1 MVIMM
6 NQEQLI
12 KTPFG
17 INVFGSAL
25 IRVDPDIVSLNF
37 SVSRLHQHP
46 KEAFQDVRKASQGV
60 RKYLEQA
67 KVGEVGTSRVNI
79 SQTFRYISN
88 ENKFVGYTARVS
100 FHVLLRQLDS
110 MEDVLSGIVDAGV
123 NEITSVDFQT
133 TRLKEIRAEARRRAI
148 NAAREKAENYC
159 TAAQVSLGKVIHI
172 EDVNPDTL
180 RGREGHVSYEI
191 QPDDS
196 GEIKV
201 FDPGSITV
209 GAAVIIAFK
218 IE

>member
-1 MVIMM
+1 MM

-12 KTPFG
+12 KAPFG

-37 SVSRLHQHP
+37 AVSRVHQHP
-46 KEAFQDVRKASQGV
+46 REAFQEVRKASQGV

-67 KVGEVGTSRVNI
+67 KVGEIGTSRVNI

-88 ENKFVGYTARVS
+88 ENKFIGYTARVA
-100 FHVLLRQLDS
+100 FHVLLRQLDK

-123 NEITSVDFQT
+123 NEITNVDFQT

-148 NAAREKAENYC
+148 SAAREKAENYC
-159 TAAQVSLGKVIHI
+159 DAAQVSLGKVIHI

-209 GAAVIIAFK
+209 GAAVIIAFNLA
-218 IE
+218 

>member
-1 MVIMM
+1 MM

-12 KTPFG
+12 QTPFG
-17 INVFGSAL
+17 ISVFGSAL

-37 SVSRLHQHP
+37 AVSRLQQHP
-46 KEAFQDVRKASQGV
+46 KNAFQEVREASQAV

-67 KVGEVGTSRVNI
+67 AVGEVGTSRVTI
-79 SQTFRYISN
+79 SRSFRYTAG
-88 ENKFVGYTARVS
+88 EQKFIGYTAKVA
-100 FHVLLRQLDS
+100 FHVLLRQLDR

-133 TRLKEIRAEARRRAI
+133 THLKEVRAEARRRAVD
-148 NAAREKAENYC
+148 AAREKAENYC
-159 TAAQVSLGKVIHI
+159 QAARVKLGKVIHI

-180 RGREGHVSYEI
+180 RGREGHVTYEI

-196 GEIKV
+196 GELQV

-209 GAAVIIAFK
+209 GAAVSIAFK
-218 IE
+218 LEE

>member
-1 MVIMM
+1 MA
-6 NQEQLI
+6 QEQLI
-12 KTPFG
+12 QVPFG

-46 KEAFQDVRKASQGV
+46 KDAFQDVRKASQGV

-79 SQTFRYISN
+79 AQTFRYISN
-88 ENKFVGYTARVS
+88 ENKFVGYTAKVA

-123 NEITSVDFQT
+123 NEIASVDFQT
-133 TRLKEIRAEARRRAI
+133 TRLKEIRAEARRRAVD
-148 NAAREKAENYC
+148 AAREKAENYC
-159 TAAQVSLGKVIHI
+159 NAAQVNLGKVIHI
-172 EDVNPDTL
+172 EDVNPDSL
-180 RGREGHVSYEI
+180 RGREGHVVHQP
-191 QPDDS
+191 QPDDG

-209 GAAVIIAFK
+209 GAAVVVAFK

>member
-1 MVIMM
+1 M

-12 KTPFG
+12 QTPFG

-37 SVSRLHQHP
+37 AVSRLHQHP
-46 KEAFQDVRKASQGV
+46 KEAFQDVRKSSQSV

-88 ENKFVGYTARVS
+88 ENKFVGYTAKIA
-100 FHVLLRQLDS
+100 FHVLLRQLDK
-110 MEDVLSGIVDAGV
+110 MEDVLTGIVDSGV
-123 NEITSVDFQT
+123 NEIANVDFQT
-133 TRLKEIRAEARRRAI
+133 TRLKEVRAEARRRAI
-148 NAAREKAENYC
+148 DAAREKAENYC
-159 TAAQVSLGKVIHI
+159 NAAKVNLGKVIHI
-172 EDVNPDTL
+172 EDVNPDSL

>member
-1 MVIMM
+1 MM

-46 KEAFQDVRKASQGV
+46 KEAFQDVRKTLQGV
-60 RKYLEQA
+60 RKYLEQG

-110 MEDVLSGIVDAGV
+110 IEDVLSGIVDAGV

-201 FDPGSITV
+201 LDPGSITV

>member
-1 MVIMM
+1 M

>member
-1 MVIMM
+1 MM

>member
-6 NQEQLI
+6 NQDQLI

-148 NAAREKAENYC
+148 SAAREKAENYC
-159 TAAQVSLGKVIHI
+159 SAAQVHLGKVIHI

>member
-1 MVIMM
+1 M

-46 KEAFQDVRKASQGV
+46 KEAFQDVRKVSQGV
-60 RKYLEQA
+60 RKYFEQA

-201 FDPGSITV
+201 LDPGSITV